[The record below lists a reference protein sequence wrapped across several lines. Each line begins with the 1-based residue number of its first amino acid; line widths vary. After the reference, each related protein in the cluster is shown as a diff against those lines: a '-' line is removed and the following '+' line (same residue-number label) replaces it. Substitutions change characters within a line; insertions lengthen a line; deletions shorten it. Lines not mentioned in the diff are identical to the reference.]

1 MYKYAYETISCNL
14 EGWGLGAGKMS
25 IVLMN
30 IVLLLRK
37 ELYKDGDMLDI
48 FL

>member
-14 EGWGLGAGKMS
+14 EGWGLGAMS

-30 IVLLLRK
+30 IVLLLTK
-37 ELYKDGDMLDI
+37 ELHKDGDMLDI

>member
-1 MYKYAYETISCNL
+1 MYKYAYETISCNV
-14 EGWGLGAGKMS
+14 EGWGLVQVMY

-30 IVLLLRK
+30 IVLLLTK
-37 ELYKDGDMLDI
+37 ELHKAGDMLDI